1 MKNIQRVLIVFLVLA
16 TTNTFA
22 FQKKKRK
29 NRKNKTEQAAPKKKE
44 DKKKTIAEL
53 VKTSKKI
60 EGLFTVYQDTV
71 NGSIQMLVTKD
82 QLKKE
87 FIYFSQIAD
96 GVSDAGSFR
105 GAYRDSKVFELNKYF
120 DKIEFVAKNNAY
132 YFDPNNPISKSANAN
147 VSEGIMASVKIEA
160 SDDKKGLY
168 LIKAGDL
175 FLKETLSQV
184 KPPKY
189 PGQSPTSF
197 SLGRLDKNK
206 TKINAIR
213 NYPLNTDLAIEYVYS
228 KSSVLN
234 GGSAAV
240 TDGRNVSVKV
250 YHSLIA
256 MPENDYSARMDD
268 PRVGYFSTN
277 VTDMTT
283 ASATPYR
290 DMIHRWNLVK
300 KDPSATL
307 SEPVEPIVWWV
318 ENTTPIE
325 FRETI
330 ISAVLKW
337 NIAFEKAGF
346 KNAVQVKVQPDNAD
360 WDAGDIRYNVLR
372 WTSSPNP
379 PFGGSGPSFVNP
391 RTGEIMG
398 ADVMLE
404 YVHHTNRV
412 KFDKLFELHNVETAE
427 LVDEPANASLSYCSL
442 GHLVHENVL
451 FGQTALNTLNISDE
465 EMRGMK
471 REAMTHLVMHEVG
484 HTLGLNHNMESSQ
497 LYSPAQLADKKFI
510 TGKAL
515 TGSVMDYEAINI
527 TNDRAEQGHYF
538 TTTLGPYDLWA
549 IEFGYKKVSNQS
561 ELDAILKRSTEPE
574 LIFGNDADDMRS
586 PGKAID
592 PRVMIGDLSNDQI
605 TYSINR
611 IKLVKELLKKLKPQY
626 TTEGKSY
633 QELVIAYGIL
643 QKQAANASGVISR
656 FIGGVYVERAMQGQ
670 ANAKQP
676 YTPVEYAK
684 QKKAMK
690 ALNEHLFSPTA
701 NNTPKELYNYLAR
714 QRRGFNFF
722 SGPEDPK
729 IHRNILKTQRNVLR
743 HLLHYN
749 TLQRVVD
756 SELYG
761 NTYDIGEFMTDL
773 NNGIFKA
780 DIYGS
785 VNTFRQ
791 NLQVEYVNMLINILT
806 GKSNGRYGNVSK
818 SMVLYNI
825 KNIKKMTANS
835 NGNIIT
841 KAHKAHLTT
850 LINNALKEVK

>member
-1 MKNIQRVLIVFLVLA
+1 MKNLQRILVVFLVLA

-29 NRKNKTEQAAPKKKE
+29 NRKSKTEQVVPKKKG

-60 EGLFTVYQDTV
+60 EGLFTIYQDTI
-71 NGSIQMLVTKD
+71 NGSIQMLVSKD

-87 FIYFSQIAD
+87 YIYFSQIAD
-96 GVSDAGSFR
+96 GITEASSFR
-105 GAYRDSKVFELNKYF
+105 GSYLGSRVFEVNKHF

-132 YFDPNNPISKSANAN
+132 YFDPNNPISKSADAN
-147 VSEGIMASVKIEA
+147 VSQGIMASIKIEA

-175 FLKETLSQV
+175 FLKETLLQV
-184 KPPKY
+184 KPPKF
-189 PGQSPTSF
+189 PKQSSTAF
-197 SLGRLDKNK
+197 TLGNLDKNK

-213 NYPLNTDLAIEYVYS
+213 NYPLNTDLAVEYVYS

-234 GGSAAV
+234 GGSDAV
-240 TDGRNVSVKV
+240 TDARNVSIKV

-256 MPENDYSARMDD
+256 MPDNDFEARMDD
-268 PRVGYFSTN
+268 PRIGYFATQ
-277 VTDMTT
+277 VTDMTS

-300 KDPSATL
+300 KNPEASI
-307 SEPVEPIVWWV
+307 SEPVTPIVWWI
-318 ENTTPIE
+318 ENTTPIA

-330 ISAVLKW
+330 TNAVLKW

-346 KNAVQVKVQPDNAD
+346 KNAVQVKVQPDDAD

-379 PFGGSGPSFVNP
+379 PFGGYGPSFVNP

-398 ADVMLE
+398 ADIMLE

-412 KFDKLFELHNVETAE
+412 KFDKLFELHNVNTTAFEEETPNE
-427 LVDEPANASLSYCSL
+427 SLSYCSL

-451 FGQTALNTLNISDE
+451 FGQTALNTLNLSTE
-465 EMRGMK
+465 EMEGMK
-471 REAMTHLVMHEVG
+471 MEAMTHLLMHEVG
-484 HTLGLNHNMESSQ
+484 HTLGLNHNMKSSQ
-497 LYSPAQLADKKFI
+497 LYSPAQLADKAFI
-510 TGKAL
+510 TGKSL

-527 TNDRAEQGHYF
+527 TNDRSQQGHYF

-549 IEFGYKKVSNQS
+549 IEFGYKNVKNSADLEN
-561 ELDAILKRSTEPE
+561 ILKRSTEPQ

-592 PRVMIGDLSNDQI
+592 PRVMVGDLSNDQI

-611 IKLVKELLKKLKPQY
+611 IKLVKELLVKLKPQY

-633 QELVIAYGIL
+633 QELLIAYGIL

-670 ANAKQP
+670 DNAKQP

-684 QKKAMK
+684 QKKAMS
-690 ALNEHLFSPTA
+690 ALNKYLFAPNA

-722 SGPEDPK
+722 GGPEDPK
-729 IHRNILKTQRNVLR
+729 LHRNVLRSQRNVLR

-761 NTYDIGEFMTDL
+761 NTYDIGEYMTDL

-791 NLQVEYVNMLINILT
+791 NLQVEYVNMLIDILT
-806 GKSNGRYGNVSK
+806 GGSKGRYGNVSR

-825 KNIKKMTANS
+825 KSIKRMAANGS
-835 NGNIIT
+835 GNIIT

-850 LINNALKEVK
+850 LINNALEEVK